1 MARIVG
7 VDIPNEKRT
16 EVALTYIHGIGLKT
30 SQKILSATNVDPNKR
45 AKDLTKE
52 EISRIYEYIEKNV
65 SVEGAL
71 RQSVFQNIKRLK
83 DIRAYRGLRHR
94 RGLPVRGQNTKK
106 NARTRKGKVKMAVG
120 GLKQKL
126 TKT

>member
-7 VDIPNEKRT
+7 VDTPNEKRT
-16 EVALTYIHGIGLKT
+16 EVALTYIHGIGPKT

-45 AKDLTKE
+45 AKDLSKE

-83 DIRAYRGLRHR
+83 DIRAYRGLRHKA
-94 RGLPVRGQNTKK
+94 GLPVRGQNTRK

>member
-7 VDIPNEKRT
+7 VDIPNEKRV
-16 EVALTYIHGIGLKT
+16 EVAMTYIHGIGLKT
-30 SQKILSATNVDPNKR
+30 SQKILADTNVDQNKR

-52 EISRIYEYIEKNV
+52 EINRVYEFIEKNV
-65 SVEGAL
+65 MVEGAL
-71 RQSVFQNIKRLK
+71 RQNVFQNIKRLK
-83 DIRAYRGLRHR
+83 DIRAYRGLRHKA
-94 RGLPVRGQNTKK
+94 GLPVRGQNTKK